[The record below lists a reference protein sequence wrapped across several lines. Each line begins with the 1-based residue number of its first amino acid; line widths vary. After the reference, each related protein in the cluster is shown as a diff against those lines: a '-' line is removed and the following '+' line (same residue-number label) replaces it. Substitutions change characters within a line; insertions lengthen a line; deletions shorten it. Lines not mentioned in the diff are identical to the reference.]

1 MPESDPYITSEFY
14 SPGFIFEVGF
24 FAAAMIAVV
33 SLFLLTIIGSRYV
46 LLTSKRLKPRTRRIL
61 RLMAGLARESRPRRR
76 REREPEL
83 HRERQEPIRLKAA
96 PAGGQG
102 AALAGGSPTRREGSP
117 ARRRFSADLA
127 LLPDESWPHYADD
140 EIEAVVEVLR
150 SGKVNQWTGTRV
162 FEFERAYA
170 RAVRNGRAIALA
182 NGSLALELALRAFGI
197 GPGDEVIVTPR
208 SFVASAFCVR
218 LVGATPVFADVD
230 RDSGALSAEAFAS
243 AITERTRAVIPVH
256 LGGWPAD
263 MPAIAAIARDRGI
276 LVIEDCA
283 QAHGAEIDGHPVGSF
298 GDVAAF
304 SFCQDKIIT
313 TGGEGGLVIFRDDG
327 AYERAWSYKDHGK
340 NRARA
345 LEPHSGGGFRW
356 LHDSVG
362 TNWRMTEI
370 EAAIGLLQLEKLPE
384 WRTRRTRNA
393 TIWAEALRGIPGIR
407 IPEPAANVFAA
418 YYKFYAYI
426 DADPAE
432 NERLRDRILATAR
445 DAGLRA
451 GSGSCSEMYREAA
464 FADME
469 VGPLPVAKA
478 LGESSLMLEV
488 HPTLDVRRQ
497 HARAEALAAIVRDVL
512 R

>member
-1 MPESDPYITSEFY
+1 VSEPTYY
-14 SPGFIFEVGF
+14 SGEYYNPGFINEVGF
-24 FAAAMIAVV
+24 FAAAMVAVV

-46 LLTSKRLKPRTRRIL
+46 LLTSKRLSPRAKRIL
-61 RLMAGLARESRPRRR
+61 RVLAGLARASRPRERYTR
-76 REREPEL
+76 QADHRPEREA
-83 HRERQEPIRLKAA
+83 PIRLKAA
-96 PAGGQG
+96 PAGAPG
-102 AALAGGSPTRREGSP
+102 AALSGSFPTRREGS
-117 ARRRFSADLA
+117 AAYRRFAGDLS
-127 LLPDESWPHYADD
+127 LLPEEGWPHYADD
-140 EIEAVVEVLR
+140 EIEAVVAVLR

-162 FEFERAYA
+162 FEFERAYG

-218 LVGATPVFADVD
+218 LVGATPVFVDVD
-230 RDSGALSAEAFAS
+230 RDSGALTKEAVA
-243 AITERTRAVIPVH
+243 AAVTERTRAVIPVH

-263 MPAIAAIARDRGI
+263 MPAIAELARTRGI

-283 QAHGAEIDGHPVGSF
+283 QAHGAEIDGKPVGSF
-298 GDVAAF
+298 SDAAAF

-313 TGGEGGLVIFRDDG
+313 TGGEGGLVIFRDDD
-327 AYERAWSYKDHGK
+327 AYERAWSFKDHGK

-345 LEPHSGGGFRW
+345 LEPHSGAGFRW

-384 WRTRRTRNA
+384 WRTKRIRNA
-393 TIWAEALRGIPGIR
+393 SIWAEALRDIAGLR
-407 IPEPAANVFAA
+407 VPEPPANVIGA
-418 YYKFYAYI
+418 YYKFYAYV
-426 DADPAE
+426 DADPAD
-432 NERLRDRILATAR
+432 NAGLRDQILATAR
-445 DAGLRA
+445 DAGLRI

-464 FADME
+464 FADMD
-469 VGPLPVAKA
+469 VAALPVAKA
-478 LGESSLMLEV
+478 LGDSSFMLEV
-488 HPTLDVRRQ
+488 HPTLDLRRQ
-497 HARAEALAAIVRDVL
+497 HARAEALAQIVRDVL